1 MGDTRKT
8 DERGRDAGSP
18 WDIPAKGWKDIAL
31 RAWKE
36 ASQDNISLVASGV
49 AFCGVLAMVPMLGA
63 VVLSYGLVATPET
76 VMENVQ
82 SLTSVMPVDAAKLI
96 GEQLANVVTSS
107 DGKKGFGLLLALAI
121 ALYGAM
127 KGAAALI
134 TSLNIAYDEQE
145 TRSFVRLN
153 LIALAITAGAVF
165 IAIFAIIAI
174 TAMGSLDAL
183 FPSAPAI
190 VLVFGKIVSYLV
202 MAGLGAAAAATLY
215 RYAPNRDEA
224 KWMWLTPGSVLTTVL
239 WLAATLGFGFYV
251 ANFGSYDATYGS
263 LGAAIVLLTWLYLSA
278 YILLLGAEFNCELE
292 RQTAQDTTK
301 GPIHALGRR
310 GAYAA
315 DTVAFAPK
323 MDFQPGSGPQA
334 SDAQTEVGSGT
345 VQITPSPLREYA
357 TGRMTARAARMGG
370 LGQVAMLP
378 TIIVTGGLVLLRR
391 RDNAIMGAGLLVIGG
406 ALSWLSG
413 RPARS
418 VAGKS
423 AVGHLQ

>member
-63 VVLSYGLVATPET
+63 VVLSYGLIATPET
-76 VMENVQ
+76 VMKNVQ

-96 GEQLANVVTSS
+96 GEQLVNVVKAS

-153 LIALAITAGAVF
+153 LITLAITAGAVV

-174 TAMGSLDAL
+174 AAMGSLDTL
-183 FPSAPAI
+183 FPSAPA
-190 VLVFGKIVSYLV
+190 VLLVLGKIVSYLV
-202 MAGLGAAAAATLY
+202 MAGVGAAAAATLY

-224 KWMWLTPGSVLTTVL
+224 KWMWLTPGSVLTTVS
-239 WLAATLGFGFYV
+239 WLIVTLGFGFYV

-278 YILLLGAEFNCELE
+278 YILLFGAEFNCELE

-301 GPIHALGRR
+301 GPVQAMGRR

-315 DTVAFAPK
+315 NTVASEPEIDLEPRPDQQAR
-323 MDFQPGSGPQA
+323 SGPA
-334 SDAQTEVGSGT
+334 KVGSGRAH
-345 VQITPSPLREYA
+345 VAPSPLREYA
-357 TGRMTARAARMGG
+357 AGRITAHAARTAG
-370 LGQVAMLP
+370 LGQAAMLP
-378 TIIVTGGLVLLRR
+378 SIIVTGGLVLLRR
-391 RDNAIMGAGLLVIGG
+391 RDNAMMGAGLLVIGG

-413 RPARS
+413 RPARL
-418 VAGKS
+418 VAPKK
-423 AVGHLQ
+423 AAGHSS

>member
-63 VVLSYGLVATPET
+63 VVLSYGLIATPET
-76 VMENVQ
+76 VMKNVQ

-96 GEQLANVVTSS
+96 GEQLVNVVKAS

-153 LIALAITAGAVF
+153 LITLAITAGAVV

-174 TAMGSLDAL
+174 AAMGSLDTL
-183 FPSAPAI
+183 FPSAPA
-190 VLVFGKIVSYLV
+190 VLLVLGKIVSYLV
-202 MAGLGAAAAATLY
+202 MAGVGAAAAATLY

-224 KWMWLTPGSVLTTVL
+224 KWMWLTPGSVLTTVS
-239 WLAATLGFGFYV
+239 WLIVTLGFGFYV

-278 YILLLGAEFNCELE
+278 YILLFGAEFNCELE

-301 GPIHALGRR
+301 GPVQAMGRR

-315 DTVAFAPK
+315 NTVASEPEIDLEPRPDPQAR
-323 MDFQPGSGPQA
+323 SGPA
-334 SDAQTEVGSGT
+334 KVGSGKAH
-345 VQITPSPLREYA
+345 VAPSPLREYA
-357 TGRMTARAARMGG
+357 AGRMTAHAARTAG
-370 LGQVAMLP
+370 LGQAAMLP
-378 TIIVTGGLVLLRR
+378 SIIVTGGLVLLRR
-391 RDNAIMGAGLLVIGG
+391 RDNAMMGAGLLVIGG

-413 RPARS
+413 RPARL
-418 VAGKS
+418 VAPKK
-423 AVGHLQ
+423 AAGHSS

>member
-63 VVLSYGLVATPET
+63 VVLSYGLIATPET
-76 VMENVQ
+76 VMKNVQ

-96 GEQLANVVTSS
+96 GEQLVNVVKAS

-153 LIALAITAGAVF
+153 LITLAITAGAVV

-174 TAMGSLDAL
+174 AAMGSLDTL
-183 FPSAPAI
+183 FPSAPA
-190 VLVFGKIVSYLV
+190 VLLVLGKIVSYLV
-202 MAGLGAAAAATLY
+202 MAGVGAAAAATLY

-224 KWMWLTPGSVLTTVL
+224 KWMWLTPGSVLTTVS
-239 WLAATLGFGFYV
+239 WLIVTLGFGFYV

-278 YILLLGAEFNCELE
+278 YILLFGAEFNCELE

-301 GPIHALGRR
+301 GPVQAMGRR

-315 DTVAFAPK
+315 NTVASEPEIDLEPRPDPQAR
-323 MDFQPGSGPQA
+323 SGPA
-334 SDAQTEVGSGT
+334 KVGSGRAH
-345 VQITPSPLREYA
+345 VAPSPLREYA
-357 TGRMTARAARMGG
+357 AGRMTAHAARTAG
-370 LGQVAMLP
+370 LGQAAMLP
-378 TIIVTGGLVLLRR
+378 SIIVTGGLVLLRR
-391 RDNAIMGAGLLVIGG
+391 RDNAMMGAGLLVIGG

-413 RPARS
+413 RPARL
-418 VAGKS
+418 VAPKK
-423 AVGHLQ
+423 AAGHSS

>member
-1 MGDTRKT
+1 MGDTNKA
-8 DERGRDAGSP
+8 DLRGHDAGSP
-18 WDIPAKGWKDIAL
+18 WAIPATGWKDVAV

-36 ASQDNISLVASGV
+36 AGQDNISLVASGV

-174 TAMGSLDAL
+174 TAMGSLHAL

-224 KWMWLTPGSVLTTVL
+224 KWMWLTPGSILTTVL
-239 WLAATLGFGFYV
+239 WLAATLGFGFMWRTS
-251 ANFGSYDATYGS
+251 AATT
-263 LGAAIVLLTWLYLSA
+263 LPMARLA
-278 YILLLGAEFNCELE
+278 
-292 RQTAQDTTK
+292 
-301 GPIHALGRR
+301 RR
-310 GAYAA
+310 
-315 DTVAFAPK
+315 
-323 MDFQPGSGPQA
+323 SCC
-334 SDAQTEVGSGT
+334 
-345 VQITPSPLREYA
+345 
-357 TGRMTARAARMGG
+357 
-370 LGQVAMLP
+370 
-378 TIIVTGGLVLLRR
+378 
-391 RDNAIMGAGLLVIGG
+391 
-406 ALSWLSG
+406 
-413 RPARS
+413 
-418 VAGKS
+418 
-423 AVGHLQ
+423 